1 MRKTIVLLVIL
12 SFILGSVQLQ
22 AGKKDKEALYLAA
35 ITEQNPEIK
44 MQKLEEYFAKYAKK
58 KKHQTAPLF
67 IHLVETAYKLKA
79 WDKLAN
85 YSKMAFDSGKL
96 SEIDQMNVKLKLAYY
111 NMTAKKDLAA
121 AEKLA
126 DEILAFGKKINNA
139 MCDKMF
145 CAPALRIK
153 IAILEAQATDSEAI
167 GKALGA
173 SFEVYKIDKS
183 QKSADFIFYFAQKM
197 YNELGQYDKAIA
209 ALEKISDIPNAK
221 VEHMDKLASWYMSDG
236 YNDKALKYYEKSYN
250 QAKNA
255 QKAYLV
261 GKLTYKND
269 LTKGLNY
276 LAEAYVLDEAPY
288 SDQAKELMEEAY
300 KESQPEE
307 TTPEQIDEAIQRIIE
322 DAQVRLGK

>member
-1 MRKTIVLLVIL
+1 MVIL

-22 AGKKDKEALYLAA
+22 AGKKDKDALYLAA

-44 MQKLEEYFAKYAKK
+44 MQKLEEYMEKYGKK
-58 KKHQTAPLF
+58 KKNQTAPLF
-67 IHLVETAYKLKA
+67 INLVETAYKLKA
-79 WDKLAN
+79 WDKLLS
-85 YSKMAFDSGKL
+85 YSTMAFDSGKL

-111 NMTAKKDLAA
+111 NMTAKKDLAT

-126 DEILAFGKKINNA
+126 DEILEFGKKLNNA

-153 IAILEAQATDSEAI
+153 IAILEAQATSSDAI
-167 GKALGA
+167 SKALDA

-183 QKSADFIFYFAQKM
+183 QKSADFIFYFAQKA

-209 ALEKISDIPNAK
+209 ALEKICDAPNAK
-221 VEHMDKLASWYMSDG
+221 EEHMDKLAAWYMSDG
-236 YNDKALKYYEKSYN
+236 YNDKALKYYEKSYTLT
-250 QAKNA
+250 KNA

-261 GKLTYKND
+261 GKLTYKNN

-276 LAEAYVLDEAPY
+276 LAESFVLDEAPY

-307 TTPEQIDEAIQRIIE
+307 TTPEQIDEAIQQMIE
-322 DAQVRLGK
+322 DARVRLNK